1 MLSYSVAEPE
11 AELANAPSQ
20 EVPQPEVPQERQKQV
35 EPPVADE
42 SPKPLKQPVG
52 PSGGAWRAGFK
63 RFKGPLE

>member
-52 PSGGAWRAGFK
+52 PSGGA
-63 RFKGPLE
+63 